1 MVVDMVVVQDPR
13 MCANVIELIDKDF
26 PLSTPPCAAEHPT

>member
-26 PLSTPPCAAEHPT
+26 PPVDPAMCC